1 VTIRFDPAAI
11 RIHQAPIRCMPEDVR
26 VHPAAIRE
34 TLARIRSRQ
43 PPSRERR
50 GHVQHVPEP
59 TVDIV
64 CTIRII
70 GSGLSTEGRFLL
82 LSSNF

>member
-34 TLARIRSRQ
+34 TLARIRSHQ
-43 PPSRERR
+43 PPIRERR
-50 GHVQHVPEP
+50 SHVQHIPAA
-59 TVDIV
+59 DRRY
-64 CTIRII
+64 CLHNSDNRIRIVD
-70 GSGLSTEGRFLL
+70 GGAFQLL
-82 LSSNF
+82 